1 MAWFKKKADPISQR
15 ARALS
20 HEIAALESKIKKYSS
35 QVDSAPAPSSGAK
48 FRSTAVPRQTSL
60 ARKEVPATPVAPVFE
75 KVDTKRLMKPA
86 EAETTPG
93 HYNEFGVRK
102 FDLPALFRRLRET
115 FRGPT
120 ASNPKLVSYLAA
132 GGIQGMRPLR
142 REKRI
147 ARNRFLGLVVILLL
161 ALLGLLAVFL
171 RNH

>member
-15 ARALS
+15 SRALNA
-20 HEIAALESKIKKYSS
+20 EIAALESKIKKYES
-35 QVDSAPAPSSGAK
+35 QVGDSPSGPRL
-48 FRSTAVPRQTSL
+48 RSTAVPRQTNVS
-60 ARKEVPATPVAPVFE
+60 RPGIPAAPTAPVFE

-86 EAETTPG
+86 ESASTPE

-102 FDLPALFRRLRET
+102 YDLPAFFRRLREH

-147 ARNRFLGLVVILLL
+147 ARNRFLGFVVLLVL
-161 ALLGLLAVFL
+161 ALLGLLAVFV
-171 RNH
+171 RGH